1 MKIKKSLKFSIL
13 LLLLIIPG
21 GVIISQS
28 YFTLSNSLYNNYV
41 ESPIFK
47 SPQILFLGFEVN
59 NKRRASKFEIG
70 YLKYDDSSFYDDNRL
85 LTIRYFSEVFRRDI
99 IRNLKLYGSVG
110 FNFIEREGVAS
121 FRNNRRFEFISQF
134 QVGEELSYSI
144 DLSDSWEI
152 SFGAPV
158 SIGLFEYKSI
168 TEFGRAF
175 NEFDKHLSLILI
187 SILNIL
193 LELD

>member
-1 MKIKKSLKFSIL
+1 M
-13 LLLLIIPG
+13 
-21 GVIISQS
+21 
-28 YFTLSNSLYNNYV
+28 SNSLYNNYV

-158 SIGLFEYKSI
+158 SIGLFEYC
-168 TEFGRAF
+168 
-175 NEFDKHLSLILI
+175 
-187 SILNIL
+187 L
-193 LELD
+193 LYTSPSPRD